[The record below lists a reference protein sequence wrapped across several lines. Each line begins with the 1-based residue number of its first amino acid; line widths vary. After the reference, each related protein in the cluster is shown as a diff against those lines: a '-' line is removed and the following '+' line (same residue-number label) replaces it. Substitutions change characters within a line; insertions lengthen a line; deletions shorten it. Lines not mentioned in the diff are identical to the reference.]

1 MPSFYPQVSSK
12 AYVNIFYSMCIHFD
26 NFISKLILNEDDSRI
41 VYSSTDYALIKRS
54 GKEEWNNAN
63 LPFLN
68 YKLSGKSI
76 GGTRNWFSM
85 QNFSQGVFIPE
96 LRKKI
101 RIAPISIELDCTYWT
116 SRDDDWQY
124 AVDTLLIKNFG
135 ETKFSYDMDFS
146 GTIVSNIAIVEFN
159 LDTSPRYTEQDW
171 LEKNEISTFSLNPT
185 IQTFLPLDT
194 AEGFCIP
201 KTLLM
206 DFLVKKDIINQG
218 EVVEYDEALEFTI
231 DHFNQTIIE
240 K

>member
-12 AYVNIFYSMCIHFD
+12 AYVNIFYSMCIRFD

-124 AVDTLLIKNFG
+124 AVDTLLIEDFG

-146 GTIVSNIAIVEFN
+146 GTIVKNIAIVEFN

-218 EVVEYDEALEFTI
+218 EVVEYDEALKFTI

>member
-26 NFISKLILNEDDSRI
+26 NLISKLILNEDDSRI

-85 QNFSQGVFIPE
+85 QIFSQGVFIPE

-124 AVDTLLIKNFG
+124 AVDTLLINNFG

-146 GTIVSNIAIVEFN
+146 GTIVKNIAIVEFN